1 MPSRPWL
8 RIFTFLRFFSAESGH
23 NPFSEVPNQ
32 TGKTFAQYIH
42 AQKEC
47 CAYQGINEYNAW
59 EYYLED
65 LLHMNE
71 DGYRK
76 IAPVQAAFL
85 ANGF

>member
-1 MPSRPWL
+1 MPNRDTTPSRKSPT
-8 RIFTFLRFFSAESGH
+8 R
-23 NPFSEVPNQ
+23 P
-32 TGKTFAQYIH
+32 GKTFAQYIH